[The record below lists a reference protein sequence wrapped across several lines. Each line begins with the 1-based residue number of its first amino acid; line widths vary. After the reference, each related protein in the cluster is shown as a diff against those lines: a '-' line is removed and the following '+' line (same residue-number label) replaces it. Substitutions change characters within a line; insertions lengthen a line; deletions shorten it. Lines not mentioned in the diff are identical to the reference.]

1 MTVSNGTNG
10 TNGMRKAA
18 DQPEG
23 PVSSDLV
30 ASVEE
35 FTTNG
40 TQALRVK
47 GAEVLDYGFR
57 FTRDTF
63 AKEQTILSEFYAK
76 WKRVLVVMDGPV
88 TKLYGD
94 KIRAYFEHHNIAVT
108 VHTMKGGELNKNM
121 ETMESLVDAFDD
133 FGLIRKEPVLVVGGG
148 LVTDV
153 TGYACASYR
162 RSSNFIRVPT
172 TLIGLIDA
180 AVSIKVGINHK
191 KLKNRLGAYHAPML
205 TVLDFDFLK
214 TLPISQVR
222 NGFAEL
228 IKISS
233 VGNKDLWQDLV
244 KYGKDLVE
252 TQFGRKTNNK
262 ELMDKADSICE
273 RGIKLMLELESPNLH
288 EIKLD
293 RVIAFGHTWS
303 PTLELTPT
311 VPLRHGHAIII
322 DMSYAVTFAWMR
334 GYISE
339 EERKE
344 FHNLV
349 YSVGLSLDHPQF
361 DEQLLK
367 VATAAILK
375 TRDGKQWFAKPKP
388 MGTCTFVNDA
398 TEEEM
403 ASVLKKHK
411 EIVKSEF
418 PQLEHGYGTEA
429 FVDAS
434 DLGQDPEELLKQ
446 KASLK
451 AAKGVNAAGIAGGVH
466 DAQQG
471 DGVEIEARECGC

>member
-1 MTVSNGTNG
+1 MTTNG
-10 TNGMRKAA
+10 LHIASQKS
-18 DQPEG
+18 EG
-23 PVSSDLV
+23 PISSDLTANV
-30 ASVEE
+30 TE
-35 FTTNG
+35 FTANG
-40 TQALRVK
+40 TKALRVK
-47 GAEVLDYGFR
+47 GAEDLDYGFR

-63 AKEQTILSEFYAK
+63 AKEQTILSDFYAK

-94 KIRAYFEHHNIAVT
+94 KIKAYFEHHNIAVT
-108 VHTMKGGELNKNM
+108 IHTMKGGELNKNM
-121 ETMESLVDAFDD
+121 DTMESLVDAFDD

-191 KLKNRLGAYHAPML
+191 KLKNRLGAYHAPMI

-214 TLPISQVR
+214 TLPDGQIR

-233 VGNKDLWQDLV
+233 VGSKELWTDLV
-244 KYGKDLVE
+244 KYGADLVN
-252 TQFGRKTNNK
+252 TRFGRATNDEK
-262 ELMDKADSICE
+262 LIAIADSICE

-303 PTLELTPT
+303 PTLELTPV

-322 DMSYAVTFAWMR
+322 DMSYAVTLAWLR
-334 GYISE
+334 GYIDE
-339 EERKE
+339 AERQE
-344 FHNLV
+344 FHQLV
-349 YSVGLSLDHPQF
+349 SRVGLSLDHEQF

-375 TRDGKQWFAKPKP
+375 TRDGMQWFAEPKP
-388 MGTCTFVNDA
+388 MGTCTFINDA
-398 TEEEM
+398 SMEELFD
-403 ASVLKKHK
+403 ALKKHK
-411 EIVKSEF
+411 ELIRKEF
-418 PQLEHGYGTEA
+418 PEYTKTGGVGKDA

-434 DLGQDPEELLKQ
+434 DLGMDPEELKKQ
-446 KASLK
+446 NESLK
-451 AAKGVNAAGIAGGVH
+451 AAKGVNAAGIAGGVK
-466 DAQQG
+466 DANQTNG
-471 DGVEIEARECGC
+471 HLVEARECGC